1 MFKATVLHSHYHR
14 PLKVDYIET
23 IQRLQ
28 RDQTQSRCDAHLE
41 SCTEFILLR
50 DYIKK
55 WYEFRNSLTQDDS
68 KDIPEKLEKK
78 IESNNANDNDIV
90 VTDDTINIDLI
101 DDTD

>member
-1 MFKATVLHSHYHR
+1 MTHLLRNRTWLYV
-14 PLKVDYIET
+14 
-23 IQRLQ
+23 QGQ
-28 RDQTQSRCDAHLE
+28 RDQSRCDVHLE
-41 SCTEFILLR
+41 SCTGFILLR

-68 KDIPEKLEKK
+68 KDNSERLEKK
-78 IESNNANDNDIV
+78 IESKNANDNDIV